1 MSTAMWKP
9 VGPMSSSEF
18 QIVDGD
24 RLADIQ
30 HKHAAVKQLLQ
41 ARQLD
46 AILLQRP
53 SNFAWFTSGGDCS
66 RGGSS
71 DASAALFITADARV
85 VVTNNAES
93 AQLFD
98 RELQGLGF
106 QLKERPWHEPRATLM
121 DDLCRGR
128 NVASDA
134 RFNGTPTSVR
144 RSSRCACRSR
154 RSSAASSAIWDRRW
168 PTRSRRLAAIVSR
181 AKANAKSRE
190 KSLTVSSDTRSIRS
204 GSRSAPTAGRP
215 PIPIGHSARSPCSA
229 RSPSRP
235 LAGGRAVPG
244 RLADDFVRHSPDELQ
259 NDHHKTNL
267 IQASGMFFTQANFAM
282 FEIWSRVARI
292 YEKFKCDD
300 SWERTEQAEVIGYE
314 LAEYPV
320 VPRSEFQ
327 IAPRM
332 PVYWHPAVGAAMS
345 GDTILVGDGQFEVLT
360 PRKAGPRSK
369 WSSKGPRSIGR
380 IFSSARPSAGRQF
393 RRLSHRSR
401 HHRPQLFADFFDL
414 VLAVAAAHGLK
425 RRLIR
430 PVLQDPL
437 LGELPGLDLVQNLLH
452 FPLGLFGHN
461 AGTRV

>member
-30 HKHAAVKQLLQ
+30 HKHAAVKQLL
-41 ARQLD
+41 AAEQLV

-53 SNFAWFTSGGDCS
+53 LNFAWFTSGGGCR

-71 DASAALFITADARV
+71 DAAAALFITADARV
-85 VVTNNAES
+85 VVTSNAES

-106 QLKERPWHEPRATLM
+106 QLKERPCREPRTTLM

-134 RFNGTPTSVR
+134 RFNGTPDISTPLKPLRMPLTSIECRKLRELGPALAHAVEATCRNCDVGQSECDIAGEVAHRMIRHQIYPERIQVCADGRAGTYPHWTFGSESVQRSVAVTAIGR
-144 RSSRCACRSR
+144 RAGLC
-154 RSSAASSAIWDRRW
+154 
-168 PTRSRRLAAIVSR
+168 LGVSR
-181 AKANAKSRE
+181 
-190 KSLTVSSDTRSIRS
+190 TVSF
-204 GSRSAPTAGRP
+204 GAPPT
-215 PIPIGHSARSPCSA
+215 
-229 RSPSRP
+229 
-235 LAGGRAVPG
+235 
-244 RLADDFVRHSPDELQ
+244 ELQ
-259 NDHHKTNL
+259 NDHHKASL

-282 FEIWSRVARI
+282 FEIWNRVARI

-314 LAEYPV
+314 LAEYPL

-327 IAPRM
+327 ITPQM

-345 GDTILVGDGQFEVLT
+345 GDSILVGEGEFEVLT
-360 PRKAGPRSK
+360 PAEGWPKVK
-369 WSSKGPRSIGR
+369 VVVKGTTIY
-380 IFSSARPSAGRQF
+380 RP
-393 RRLSHRSR
+393 
-401 HHRPQLFADFFDL
+401 DIL
-414 VLAVAAAHGLK
+414 V
-425 RRLIR
+425 R
-430 PVLQDPL
+430 
-437 LGELPGLDLVQNLLH
+437 
-452 FPLGLFGHN
+452 
-461 AGTRV
+461 TS